1 MLEPA
6 LPPEGP
12 AAPNR
17 FRLLIMGLLLAVAA
31 AAAAILIREQ
41 FDTAFHSVDEVRDYT
56 TVPVLVSI
64 PPIGP
69 APTMHRLKVALA
81 TASTL
86 AAVGLVAMTA
96 AYLARDNAQL
106 ARMIAF

>member
-1 MLEPA
+1 VLEPA

-17 FRLLIMGLLLAVAA
+17 FRLLIMGLLLAIAA

-56 TVPVLVSI
+56 AVPVLVSI

-81 TASTL
+81 TVSTL
-86 AAVGLVAMTA
+86 VAVGLVAATA

>member
-1 MLEPA
+1 MLT
-6 LPPEGP
+6 
-12 AAPNR
+12 
-17 FRLLIMGLLLAVAA
+17 
-31 AAAAILIREQ
+31 REQ
-41 FDTAFHSVDEVRDYT
+41 FDTAFHSVDELRDYT

-69 APTMHRLKVALA
+69 LHDDHRLKLAFA

-86 AAVGLVAMTA
+86 AAVALVATTA
-96 AYLARDNAQL
+96 AYLARDNDQL

>member
-1 MLEPA
+1 
-6 LPPEGP
+6 
-12 AAPNR
+12 
-17 FRLLIMGLLLAVAA
+17 MGLLLAAA
-31 AAAAILIREQ
+31 AAAVAVLIREQ
-41 FDTAFHSVDEVRDYT
+41 FDTAFHTVDQLRDYT

-69 APTMHRLKVALA
+69 STTNHRLKLAFA

-86 AAVGLVAMTA
+86 AAVALVATTA